1 MIETIMTRETPLRF
15 VIFAAPRTGSN
26 FLCGLLNS
34 HPDILCHHGLFNP
47 AGIHYALDHREGD
60 PHLGTV
66 AERDLAPEAFLERVW
81 WRHGG
86 KSAVG
91 FKFNLGESQAAVAA
105 VLRDPGIRKILLARR
120 HRIKTYVSEQ
130 IAEQSGQWE
139 SYTGTV
145 LTTGSPIRVDATELF
160 RQVERNRRYYADLEN
175 DLLSSGQ
182 TWLNVHYESLD
193 SGAAGG
199 DLSRILEFLALGLPA
214 GDGSPL
220 TAGSFKRNP
229 DDLRA
234 LIANFEELKSEIAGT
249 ELECELDA
257 DPSQPVFSLSE
268 IPNVRSVS
276 HDR

>member
-1 MIETIMTRETPLRF
+1 MTLRTPVRF

-47 AGIHYALDHREGD
+47 AGIHYALHQREGD
-60 PHLGTV
+60 PYLGTV
-66 AERDLAPEAFLERVW
+66 AERDRAPEAFLERVW
-81 WRHGG
+81 RHGGG

-91 FKFNLGESQAAVAA
+91 FKFNLGENQAAVAA
-105 VLRDPGIRKILLARR
+105 VLGDPGVRKILLARR

-145 LTTGSPIRVDATELF
+145 FTPASPIRVDVAELV
-160 RQVERNRRYYADLEN
+160 RQVERNRRYYADLESN
-175 DLLSSGQ
+175 LLSSGQ

-193 SGAAGG
+193 SSTAGG
-199 DLSRILEFLALGLPA
+199 DLHQVLEFLGLGLPA
-214 GDGSPL
+214 EDGSRL
-220 TAGSFKRNP
+220 TAGSVKRNP

-234 LIANFEELKSEIAGT
+234 LIANFEELKLELAGT
-249 ELECELDA
+249 ELECELDT